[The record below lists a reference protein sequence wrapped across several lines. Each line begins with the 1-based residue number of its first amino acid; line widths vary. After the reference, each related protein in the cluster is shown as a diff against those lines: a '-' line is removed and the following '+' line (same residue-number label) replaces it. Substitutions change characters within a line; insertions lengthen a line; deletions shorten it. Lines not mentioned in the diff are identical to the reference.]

1 MISTRSRR
9 SVVSVGVTSIGAIAI
24 GCVVALFS
32 AAAPQAQ
39 APKRLALVGG
49 MLLTGYEVPPIH
61 HAVVVIEGNKIV
73 AAGPASEVKV
83 PADATVVD
91 TSGRTMLPGLI
102 ETHGHLIVV
111 GQGSYDT
118 WFPWIKSHGGDAM
131 LTKVM
136 EISAKQLLMAGVT
149 TTVDLGAPLAPILSI
164 RDRINK
170 GEVVGTRVLASGP
183 WISRGSGGAMQE
195 GFGGV
200 NISSPAEAGQQ
211 VEKLA
216 AAGVDVIKAHSGL
229 TRDDYKAIVDAANK
243 HRIRV
248 HAHVYAE
255 TDVRN
260 ALEMGVHVLQHVGS
274 AGTAPPYS
282 KELIT
287 DIVNAGRPVV
297 VTAAH
302 RAWIYEATAEFPER
316 LQDPELK
323 KAFGPEIYAEVQNSL
338 KNWWS
343 LGYFQRTDREML
355 FRERGVKQFI
365 ESGAVMGMGTDSGT
379 PMNFHSE
386 ALWREI
392 KVHVDMGMSPSRAIA
407 AATRVNANAIGK
419 GRDLGSIEPGKIA
432 DIIVVNGNPLF
443 DITALSHVEVVV
455 KDGTLFKGGP
465 AGSGPASRTSSSK

>member
-1 MISTRSRR
+1 MSSRR
-9 SVVSVGVTSIGAIAI
+9 RRFV
-24 GCVVALFS
+24 CC
-32 AAAPQAQ
+32 AAALLAASGLLPGADAQ

-61 HAVVVIEGNKIV
+61 HAAVLIEGSKIV
-73 AAGPASEVKV
+73 AAGPSAEVRV
-83 PADATVVD
+83 PPDTTVVD

-102 ETHGHLIVV
+102 EAHGHLIAL
-111 GQGSYDT
+111 GHGSYDT
-118 WFPWIKSHGGDAM
+118 WFPWIKAHGGDAM
-131 LTKVM
+131 LTRVM
-136 EISAKQLLMAGVT
+136 EISARQLLMAGVT
-149 TTVDLGAPLAPILSI
+149 TTIDLGAPLQLSLDI

-170 GEVVGTRVLASGP
+170 GEVVGTRVFVSGP

-195 GFGGV
+195 GFGGI
-200 NISSPAEAGQQ
+200 NISTPDEAAQQ
-211 VEKLA
+211 VERLA
-216 AAGVDVIKAHSGL
+216 AAGVDHIKAHSGL
-229 TRDDYKAIVDAANK
+229 TPDDYKAIVAAAHK

-255 TDVRN
+255 RDVRN
-260 ALEMGVHVLQHVGS
+260 ALEAGVDVLQHVGS

-282 KELIT
+282 KDLIT

-302 RAWIYEATAEFPER
+302 RAWLYEDTANFPER
-316 LQDPELK
+316 LQDPGLR
-323 KAFGPEIYAEVQNSL
+323 KAFGPDIYGEVQDSL

-355 FRERGVKQFI
+355 YRERGVKQFI

-392 KVHVDMGMSPSRAIA
+392 KVHVDMGMTPIRAIA
-407 AATRVNANAIGK
+407 AATRVNAQIIGK
-419 GRDLGSIEPGKIA
+419 GRELGSIEPGKAA
-432 DIIVVNGNPLF
+432 DVIVVDGNPLF

-455 KDGTLFKGGP
+455 KDGVVYKGP
-465 AGSGPASRTSSSK
+465 AAPNAGSKSIGGFR